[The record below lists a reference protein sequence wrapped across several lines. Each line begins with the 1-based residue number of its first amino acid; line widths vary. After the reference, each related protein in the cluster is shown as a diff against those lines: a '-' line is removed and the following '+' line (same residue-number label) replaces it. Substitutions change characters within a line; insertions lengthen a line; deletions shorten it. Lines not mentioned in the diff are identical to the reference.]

1 MNKRRVNGHSRIII
15 ITHAMVS
22 FACKFMDTVR
32 WMFDSSV
39 VKQYGGD

>member
-1 MNKRRVNGHSRIII
+1 MNKRRVNGHSRIIP
-15 ITHAMVS
+15 HAMVS
-22 FACKFMDTVR
+22 FACKFMDIAR